1 MSIESNKQ
9 LVRDSLGAVS
19 NGDTEKFLASLADDI
34 TWTFFG
40 SHIFARTFEGKDD
53 LLSGLHAGI
62 AEVLDGGIK
71 LHINSLTAEGDTV
84 VVEAKG
90 EARSKSG
97 QDYNNDYCMVV
108 TIADGKVKKVREY
121 LDTELVTSVFGK

>member
-1 MSIESNKQ
+1 MSTESNKQ
-9 LVRDSLGAVS
+9 LVRDTWGAVS
-19 NGDTEKFLASLADDI
+19 NGDTDKFLAALADDI

-40 SHIFARTFEGKDD
+40 SHTFAGTFKGKDE
-53 LLSGLHAGI
+53 LLTGLFAGI
-62 AEVLDGGIK
+62 GDVLDGGIK
-71 LHINSLTAEGDTV
+71 VHINSLTAEGDTV